1 MAGPPPTART
11 EHRTATYVGVGCF
24 TAFAGWWSGGMVAVL
39 VAKIVG
45 AIQGC
50 PAGEHGQPCNWWW
63 YALAGAVLGAVSLP
77 VLALRRLRR
86 DDAAGQF
93 ESQVETQSEG

>member
-1 MAGPPPTART
+1 VTARGDG
-11 EHRTATYVGVGCF
+11 RTATYVGVGCL

-50 PAGEHGQPCNWWW
+50 APGEHGAPCNWPA
-63 YALAGAVLGAVSLP
+63 YAIAGGVLGAVSLP
-77 VLALRRLRR
+77 ALALQRLRR
-86 DDAAGQF
+86 GDAAARG
-93 ESQVETQSEG
+93 ETQNEG

>member
-1 MAGPPPTART
+1 LADPLATART
-11 EHRTATYVGVGCF
+11 GVRTATYVGVGCF
-24 TAFAGWWSGGMVAVL
+24 TAFAGWWSGGMIAVL

-50 PAGEHGQPCNWWW
+50 PAGEHGQPCNWYA
-63 YALAGAVLGAVSLP
+63 YALAGAVIGAISLP

-86 DDAAGQF
+86 DDAAASG
-93 ESQVETQSEG
+93 VETQSEG

>member
-1 MAGPPPTART
+1 
-11 EHRTATYVGVGCF
+11 
-24 TAFAGWWSGGMVAVL
+24 MVAVL

-63 YALAGAVLGAVSLP
+63 YALAGAIVGAISLP

-86 DDAAGQF
+86 GDAAAS
-93 ESQVETQSEG
+93 EVETQSEG

>member
-1 MAGPPPTART
+1 
-11 EHRTATYVGVGCF
+11 
-24 TAFAGWWSGGMVAVL
+24 MVAVL

-50 PAGEHGQPCNWWW
+50 RAGEHGQPCNWYV
-63 YALAGAVLGAVSLP
+63 YALAGAVIGAISLP

-86 DDAAGQF
+86 DDAAASGVGT
-93 ESQVETQSEG
+93 SDVEIQSEG

>member
-1 MAGPPPTART
+1 
-11 EHRTATYVGVGCF
+11 
-24 TAFAGWWSGGMVAVL
+24 MVAVL
-39 VAKIVG
+39 VGRIVG

-50 PAGEHGQPCNWWW
+50 RAGEHGQPCNWWW

-86 DDAAGQF
+86 DDVAAR
-93 ESQVETQSEG
+93 VETQSED

>member
-1 MAGPPPTART
+1 VAETPAAART
-11 EHRTATYVGVGCF
+11 DGGRTATYVGVGCF
-24 TAFAGWWSGGMVAVL
+24 TAFAGWWSGGMIAVL

-50 PAGEHGQPCNWWW
+50 PAGEHGQPCNWYV
-63 YALAGAVLGAVSLP
+63 YALAGAVIGAISLP

-86 DDAAGQF
+86 DDAVA
-93 ESQVETQSEG
+93 SPDVETQSEG

>member
-1 MAGPPPTART
+1 MTAGASD
-11 EHRTATYVGVGCF
+11 RTATYVGVGCF

-39 VAKIVG
+39 IAKVVG

-50 PAGEHGQPCNWWW
+50 PAGEHGQPCNWYV
-63 YALAGAVLGAVSLP
+63 YAAVGAVIGAISLP

-86 DDAAGQF
+86 DVAAAGA
-93 ESQVETQSEG
+93 ETQNEG